1 MGGWGKEIKLKAGAA
16 GDKESK
22 PPLGAANA
30 RRTGNQPGKPPSGT
44 TAAGIARAAMQ
55 ERKRRLEPGTNV
67 GSHQ

>member
-1 MGGWGKEIKLKAGAA
+1 MGEEIKLKAGAA
-16 GDKESK
+16 G
-22 PPLGAANA
+22 
-30 RRTGNQPGKPPSGT
+30 NQKGKPPSGT

>member
-1 MGGWGKEIKLKAGAA
+1 MGAKTKLKAGAA
-16 GDKESK
+16 GDKEGK

-44 TAAGIARAAMQ
+44 TVAGITSAAMQ
-55 ERKRRLEPGTNV
+55 ERKRRLEPGANV